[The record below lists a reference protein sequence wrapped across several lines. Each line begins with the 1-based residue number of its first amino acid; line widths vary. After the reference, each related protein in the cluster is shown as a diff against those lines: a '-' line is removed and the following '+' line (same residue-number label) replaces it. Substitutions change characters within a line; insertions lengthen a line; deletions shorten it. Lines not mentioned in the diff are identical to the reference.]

1 MDKRDEIVLYTK
13 DTIVAT
19 TSRGNQEKWLD
30 SDKNIWYKLD
40 HHGFESLAE
49 TVASQILIHH
59 SNAFELGIPV
69 TEYFIKKVV
78 VHGNTRIV
86 CGSENFRAPE
96 NSIVTAHTLLKN
108 GLGKNFTEQ
117 FNAKK
122 NLIQRITL
130 LVDTVQDITRL
141 SDFGQYLTL
150 LFEIDA
156 LILNQDRHLNNIA
169 VMRTSSGYTY
179 CPIFDNGAAFLLD
192 YGMYPYDVETKSW
205 ISQTRAL
212 PFKTTFSTLLCTCR
226 QLYGAQLRVHFSKQ
240 DIRDILNP
248 LLQYYPEPFQAYLA
262 ERVEQVLMTQKK
274 KYFKI

>member
-69 TEYFIKKVV
+69 TEY
-78 VHGNTRIV
+78 
-86 CGSENFRAPE
+86 
-96 NSIVTAHTLLKN
+96 
-108 GLGKNFTEQ
+108 
-117 FNAKK
+117 
-122 NLIQRITL
+122 
-130 LVDTVQDITRL
+130 
-141 SDFGQYLTL
+141 
-150 LFEIDA
+150 
-156 LILNQDRHLNNIA
+156 
-169 VMRTSSGYTY
+169 
-179 CPIFDNGAAFLLD
+179 
-192 YGMYPYDVETKSW
+192 
-205 ISQTRAL
+205 
-212 PFKTTFSTLLCTCR
+212 
-226 QLYGAQLRVHFSKQ
+226 GAQLRVHFSKQ